1 MCDALFGIFYVA
13 EPTDT
18 VKMNP
23 ATSIPGWHAPL
34 LKLTEAF
41 IQAYRDNTH
50 VLHRFVDD
58 LSLQIQER
66 LDTGAASTV
75 ILTDIADRFD
85 RAPRGATLKT
95 LQTFGVPT
103 GTPFASY
110 PTSFRVVAVKL
121 LTMVAP

>member
-18 VKMNP
+18 MKMSSP
-23 ATSIPGWHAPL
+23 TSVPGWHTPL
-34 LKLTEAF
+34 LKLKEAF

-50 VLHRFVDD
+50 DLHRFVDD
-58 LSLQIQER
+58 LFLQFRER
-66 LDTGAASTV
+66 LNTGAASR
-75 ILTDIADRFD
+75 ILLTDIADGFD
-85 RAPRGATLKT
+85 RAPRSATLKT

-110 PTSFRVVAVKL
+110 RTSFRVVAVKL
-121 LTMVAP
+121 WTMVAP